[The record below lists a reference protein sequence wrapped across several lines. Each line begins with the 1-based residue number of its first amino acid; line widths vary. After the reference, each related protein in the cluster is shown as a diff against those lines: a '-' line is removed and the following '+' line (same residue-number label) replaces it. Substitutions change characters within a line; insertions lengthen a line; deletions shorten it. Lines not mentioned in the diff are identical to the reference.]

1 MTDRNDNPFDSMD
14 EEYPFEDFESE
25 TTASSNTSSTAPRQR
40 ARSGNKNFWIAIGV
54 LALVFLVVV
63 AVLIVIALNVLPKTQ
78 QARLEEAALINAHN
92 TATSQAATDYAL
104 IQEQQAKVTETPLPT
119 NTVEPSSTPVVVL
132 ATQTKEASPTKDE
145 REIGGPVD
153 DPGRTATVAALLT
166 QAAGGGT
173 VVATSAGGL
182 TATALPQ
189 SGFVEDVGIPG
200 LFGLAIALIVVIF
213 LVRRLR
219 TSGTA

>member
-25 TTASSNTSSTAPRQR
+25 TTAVSSTDSTSSRPRT
-40 ARSGNKNFWIAIGV
+40 RSSNKNFWIAIGV
-54 LALVFLVVV
+54 LAVVFLLVVAVLVVV
-63 AVLIVIALNVLPKTQ
+63 ALNVIPKNQ
-78 QARLEEAALINAHN
+78 QARLEEAAVINAHN

-104 IQEQQAKVTETPLPT
+104 VQAQQALVTETALPT
-119 NTVEPSSTPVVVL
+119 ETPEPSSTPVIVL
-132 ATQTKEASPTKDE
+132 ATQTNAASPTEE
-145 REIGGPVD
+145 RREVGGPVD

-173 VVATSAGGL
+173 AVATTAGGL
-182 TATALPQ
+182 TPTALPQ
-189 SGFVEDVGIPG
+189 SGFVEDVGMPG
-200 LFGLAIALIVVIF
+200 LFGLAVALIVVIF

-219 TSGTA
+219 AAGSS